1 MNIML
6 FFLTVGS
13 TIFTPVTFMS
23 SAACLILIGG
33 LTSHE
38 VLPESGPIGHMRFSS
53 SQVYGMNF
61 ENTAGTPTI
70 PFLLEEEGYT
80 YFWQLGQV
88 MAARF
93 FHVLFVI
100 CS

>member
-23 SAACLILIGG
+23 SAACLIDLIGG

-38 VLPESGPIGHMRFSS
+38 VLPSSVSLDWNEPVGTELQTWPKSGPIGHMRFSS
-53 SQVYGMNF
+53 
-61 ENTAGTPTI
+61 
-70 PFLLEEEGYT
+70 
-80 YFWQLGQV
+80 
-88 MAARF
+88 
-93 FHVLFVI
+93 
-100 CS
+100 